1 MTSPKPHYALEK
13 TLRGHRGAVLCLSAT
28 TSGAMLASG
37 GTDGVKL
44 WRLDKMTKIRTP
56 AEAGLRGAATALAW
70 IRGEDDRGE
79 ALTFG
84 TQAGYVVC
92 WKQEEGEFVE
102 VDCARLANA
111 SEITSIGFDPASNRI
126 AIASRAGVVQLCG
139 LDNSKRL
146 SPIFTVS
153 MQNHLPKTI
162 AFSTTPKAGGG
173 RPMITFGMHDGLIC
187 TLKSA
192 DGKVETTQNVGA
204 KIGHAAVDL
213 QKGVFCLDLPDEGAA
228 LYKVGDG
235 TRIRTFPVPVKKS
248 AQPWQVTFAEECRV
262 VISGSDHGIVYT
274 FDRSSEEAET
284 LVTGNVERVQTVMA
298 TELDGTPVVIA
309 AQSQER
315 DDFANIYI
323 WKKKKVSVTIPEVV
337 KEPLTRTTNV
347 WALFAI
353 AAGLLLLYQNLV
365 PIIFALI
372 GAFGLWW

>member
-1 MTSPKPHYALEK
+1 MTSPKPHYALEN

-28 TSGAMLASG
+28 TSSAMLASG

-146 SPIFTVS
+146 SPIFT
-153 MQNHLPKTI
+153 
-162 AFSTTPKAGGG
+162 AGGG
-173 RPMITFGMHDGLIC
+173 RPMIMFGMHDGLIC

-228 LYKVGDG
+228 LYKEQRGGGDAG
-235 TRIRTFPVPVKKS
+235 
-248 AQPWQVTFAEECRV
+248 
-262 VISGSDHGIVYT
+262 D
-274 FDRSSEEAET
+274 
-284 LVTGNVERVQTVMA
+284 GNVEHAFRRLWLA
-298 TELDGTPVVIA
+298 TEVDGTPVMIA

-323 WKKKKVSVTIPEVV
+323 WKKKKVSATIPEVV
-337 KEPLTRTTNV
+337 TEPLTRSTNP

-365 PIIFALI
+365 PILFALI

>member
-1 MTSPKPHYALEK
+1 MTSPKPHYALEN

-56 AEAGLRGAATALAW
+56 AEAGLRALA
-70 IRGEDDRGE
+70 
-79 ALTFG
+79 FG

-92 WKQEEGEFVE
+92 WKEEEGEFVE
-102 VDCARLANA
+102 VDCARLANT
-111 SEITSIGFDPASNRI
+111 SEITSIGFDQASNCI

-146 SPIFTVS
+146 SAIFTVS

-173 RPMITFGMHDGLIC
+173 RPMIMFGMHDGLI
-187 TLKSA
+187 S

-248 AQPWQVTFAEECRV
+248 ARPRQVTFAEECRV
-262 VISGSDHGIVYT
+262 VISGSDHSIVYA
-274 FDRSSEEAET
+274 FDRSSEEAEM

-298 TELDGTPVVIA
+298 TELDGTPVMIA
-309 AQSQER
+309 AQSQEQ

-323 WKKKKVSVTIPEVV
+323 WKKKKVSATIQEVV
-337 KEPLTRTTNV
+337 TEPRTRTTNL

-353 AAGLLLLYQNLV
+353 AVGLLIFYQNLV
-365 PIIFALI
+365 PILFALI
-372 GAFGLWW
+372 GAIGLWW

>member
-1 MTSPKPHYALEK
+1 MTSPKPHYALEN
-13 TLRGHRGAVLCLSAT
+13 TLCGHRGAVLCLSAT

-44 WRLDKMTKIRTP
+44 WQLDKMTKICTP

-70 IRGEDDRGE
+70 IQGEDDRSE

-84 TQAGYVVC
+84 MQAGYVVC

-111 SEITSIGFDPASNRI
+111 SEIMSIGFDPASNRI
-126 AIASRAGVVQLCG
+126 AIASRAGIVQLCG

-162 AFSTTPKAGGG
+162 AFSTTPKARGG

-187 TLKSA
+187 TLKST
-192 DGKVETTQNVGA
+192 DEKVETTQNVGA

-228 LYKVGDG
+228 LYKV
-235 TRIRTFPVPVKKS
+235 
-248 AQPWQVTFAEECRV
+248 TFAEECCI
-262 VISGSDHGIVYT
+262 VISGSDHGIIYA
-274 FDRSSEEAET
+274 FDRSSEEAEM
-284 LVTGNVERVQTVMA
+284 LVMGNVEHVQTVMA
-298 TELDGTPVVIA
+298 TEVDGTPVMIA

-323 WKKKKVSVTIPEVV
+323 WKKKKVSATILEVV
-337 KEPLTRTTNV
+337 TEPLTRSTNP

-365 PIIFALI
+365 PILFVLI